1 MRRRSLLTGAAV
13 LAGCSIL
20 PQQSPV
26 QRRDWPLDVARI
38 PALPARRRG
47 KVLLVRGVRAAPGL
61 EGRGLQWLQP
71 DGSVH
76 LDFYEEWAVP
86 PAQAVEDELRQ
97 WLADAGLVG
106 AVSAPGSRLNA
117 DLVLEGELTAF
128 SADLKAGVARAS
140 LALVLLD
147 QRPSPIR
154 VLLQKTES
162 AEVKLPGNDP
172 PAIVEALKAALVE
185 VLRQTERDVAA
196 AVR

>member
-1 MRRRSLLTGAAV
+1 MRRRLLLTGAAA

-26 QRRDWPLDVARI
+26 QRRDWPLDVART

-97 WLADAGLVG
+97 WLADTGLFG
-106 AVSAPGSRLNA
+106 AVAAPGSRLNA
-117 DLVLEGELTAF
+117 DLLLEGELTAF

-154 VLLQKTES
+154 ILLQKTEN
-162 AEVKLPGNDP
+162 AEVKLSGNDP